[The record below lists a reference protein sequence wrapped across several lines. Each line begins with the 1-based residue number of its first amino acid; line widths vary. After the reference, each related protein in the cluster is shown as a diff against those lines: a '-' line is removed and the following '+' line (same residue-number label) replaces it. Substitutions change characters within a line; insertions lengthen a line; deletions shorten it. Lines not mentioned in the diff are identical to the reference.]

1 VNIYTQAD
9 RRCQIVIRVAK
20 ATSMPEPGH
29 LPAGAGGKGSGIIDY
44 QSSQIAF
51 ALPNATAMFL
61 NLSKRHYDAALT
73 LASLGVFYVC

>member
-1 VNIYTQAD
+1 VSGLGY
-9 RRCQIVIRVAK
+9 
-20 ATSMPEPGH
+20 
-29 LPAGAGGKGSGIIDY
+29 LPAGVGGKESGIIDY

-73 LASLGVFYVC
+73 LQ